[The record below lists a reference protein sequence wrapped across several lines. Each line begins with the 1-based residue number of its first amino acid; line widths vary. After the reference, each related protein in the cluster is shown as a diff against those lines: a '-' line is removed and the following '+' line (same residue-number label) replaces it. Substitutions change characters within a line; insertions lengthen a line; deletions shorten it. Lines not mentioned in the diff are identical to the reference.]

1 MIGAPHTDPRVSL
14 PRGFRFRKSLR
25 LGLLPTFAILA
36 LAISAG
42 TSRAASPLRAP
53 LPLTMPTDSVKA
65 GMQGY
70 GLSVFRGTS
79 VDSFPLTIL
88 GVLKGNRPGA
98 DLILARAQGTF
109 LERTGIIAGMSGSP
123 VYIGGRLIG
132 AVSYTWAFTKDPV
145 AGITPITEMLT
156 SLRPEPGNPA
166 EPSDARYGGLDLP
179 PGTASPLPGEAH
191 PIATPLALSGF
202 TPEALR
208 YMEPWLQDHGFV
220 SAPGGGSSD
229 TGDCDSIVPGSAVGV
244 ELVRGDMEAT
254 AIGTATYRDGNRV
267 LAFGHPFYALGR
279 VQLPMSAATIH
290 TVFAS
295 QQISTKVGSATRTC
309 GTLVADRSVG
319 IAGELGPS
327 PSMIP
332 VSVVIRGAHGRDRTY
347 HYEIARSRSLTPGL
361 AAATI
366 VSSVSEALFDT
377 GLATTRY
384 DLTYWMNGGKEVL
397 RRGNAMVGASPV
409 GNAGDD
415 VSQTLFLLLINR
427 FETVRVDSLRAEIS
441 VEEGLDQA
449 SLTSIRVN
457 PTMVA
462 PGETVEVEL
471 SIQPARK
478 DAETRRVTFVVP
490 AETPP
495 GDLTVRVCSGAE
507 TDKWERE
514 RAPDVFEPQS
524 LDHLLGILSQER
536 RGDQLFVQ
544 LYREV
549 KGLTVRGGEISQPPP
564 SVASV
569 LGQGSAKA
577 GDMGPVK
584 GATLVDVPV
593 AMGRVV
599 NGCEQKTIT
608 VLPYRAK

>member
-1 MIGAPHTDPRVSL
+1 MIGAPHTDPRVSG
-14 PRGFRFRKSLR
+14 PRGFRFRNAPR
-25 LGLLPTFAILA
+25 LGLLPTIAILF
-36 LAISAG
+36 LAAG
-42 TSRAASPLRAP
+42 AGNSRAEVPLRGI

-70 GLSVFRGTS
+70 GLSVFKGTS
-79 VDSFPLTIL
+79 VDSFPMTIL

-98 DLILARAQGTF
+98 DLILARAQGAF

-145 AGITPITEMLT
+145 AGITPITEMLS
-156 SLRPEPGNPA
+156 SLRPEPENQA
-166 EPSDARYGGLDLP
+166 EPSDARYGALDLP
-179 PGTASPLPGEAH
+179 PGGSSPIPGEAH
-191 PIATPLALSGF
+191 PIVTPLALSGF

-220 SAPGGGSSD
+220 SAPGGGSSAS
-229 TGDCDSIVPGSAVGV
+229 GSCDSIVPGSAVGV

-254 AIGTATYRDGNRV
+254 AIGTVTYRDGNRV

-309 GTLVADRSVG
+309 GTFVADRSVG
-319 IAGELGPS
+319 IAGELGKA

-332 VSVVIRGAHGRDRTY
+332 VSVVIRGTGRDRTY

-366 VSSVSEALFDT
+366 VSSISEALFDV

-397 RRGNAMVGASPV
+397 HRGNAMVAPAPV
-409 GNAGDD
+409 AGTGDD

-427 FETVRVDSLRAEIS
+427 FETVRLDSLRAEIA

-449 SLTSIRVN
+449 TLTSVRVT

-462 PGETVEVEL
+462 PGERVEVEL
-471 SIQPARK
+471 SIQPARREP
-478 DAETRRVTFVVP
+478 ETRRVAFVVP
-490 AETPP
+490 PQTSP
-495 GDLTVRVCSGAE
+495 GDLSVRVCSGQD

-514 RAPDVFEPQS
+514 RAPDAFEPQS
-524 LDHLLGILSQER
+524 LDHLLGLLSHER

-544 LYREV
+544 LYRET

-564 SVASV
+564 SIASV
-569 LGQGSAKA
+569 LGGAAKT
-577 GDMGPVK
+577 GDVGPVK
-584 GATLVDVPV
+584 GATLLEVPV
-593 AMGRVV
+593 PMGRVV